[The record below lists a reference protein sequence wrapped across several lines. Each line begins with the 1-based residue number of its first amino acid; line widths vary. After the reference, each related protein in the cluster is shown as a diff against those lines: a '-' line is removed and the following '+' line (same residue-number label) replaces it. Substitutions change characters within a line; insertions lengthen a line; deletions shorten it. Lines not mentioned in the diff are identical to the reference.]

1 MEFGIFFTGDI
12 FMLIVIYV
20 FAGIFFFNVIINF
33 FVWFV
38 ICFCFVGKSD
48 DDEDED
54 DDDDFVFFANMI
66 FLLFFKWVKIFVL
79 LWDGEVFFDFFLIDL
94 FELLIVIVLSLVYI
108 ILDLLLLILSLLF
121 EISVLIDVK
130 LLLLCIFWLVDD
142 IWELVFKYLVLVISK
157 RVFLMVSFL
166 FFW

>member
-20 FAGIFFFNVIINF
+20 LAGIFFFNVIINF

-48 DDEDED
+48 DDDDD

-66 FLLFFKWVKIFVL
+66 FLLFFKWVTIFVL

-157 RVFLMVSFL
+157 RVFLIVSFL